1 MPDLNSAAKPDD
13 SSAAAPATGAG
24 RRAAHSG
31 ADPGQRLR
39 LLSYNIQ
46 TGTTT
51 GKYHQFVT
59 QSWKQIL
66 PHAQRMVNLARIA
79 QMATDYDLVGLQE
92 VDAGSLRSGFINQ
105 TEYIAEKARFPFW
118 YHQTNRRMGMLAQHS
133 NGFLSKFRP
142 TEIDDHK
149 LPGAIP
155 GRGALFVRFGG
166 PKDSLV
172 VVILHLALGRRSRM
186 RQLAYVSE
194 VARAYKHV
202 IIMGDMNCRP
212 DSPEIQALLRVG
224 NLCEPARNLYTWP
237 SWRPERNIDHI
248 LVSPSLQVERVG
260 VLNHTFSDHLP
271 ITMDVILPTHVSL
284 AGASQ

>member
-1 MPDLNSAAKPDD
+1 
-13 SSAAAPATGAG
+13 
-24 RRAAHSG
+24 
-31 ADPGQRLR
+31 
-39 LLSYNIQ
+39 
-46 TGTTT
+46 
-51 GKYHQFVT
+51 
-59 QSWKQIL
+59 
-66 PHAQRMVNLARIA
+66 MVNLARIA

-172 VVILHLALGRRSRM
+172 VVILHLALGKRSRM

-194 VARAYKHV
+194 VARAYNHV
-202 IIMGDMNCRP
+202 IIMGDMNCRS
-212 DSPEIQALLRVG
+212 DSPEIQALMRGG
-224 NLCEPARNLYTWP
+224 NLCEPAHNLYTWP

-271 ITMDVILPTHVSL
+271 ITMDVILPAHVSL